1 MSKVTITG
9 IGGVQQTAIAAAFAA
24 TGWTVAGTGRTE
36 GATNLETGAGMAAAF
51 AGSDVVVF
59 TVPQDHRPG
68 VTMAMAQG
76 VLRAAT
82 DAQVGRV
89 VVNLA
94 ARANERSD
102 AQIFRN
108 LRAIRDLVL
117 SGPVPAVVLEPTVYM
132 DNLLAP
138 WSLPGILAGTLA
150 YPAPEGA
157 RIAWLSHRSLAEAV
171 VAAARA
177 EVTGQSLRIG
187 GPAALTGGELAAAL
201 GRHLAR
207 PMAYARIPLDGFAA
221 GLNAAFGPPAGDRIA
236 ELYAALEDQPDALA
250 DGAEGMARLGVA
262 PETFAAFAARQTW
275 A

>member
-24 TGWTVAGTGRTE
+24 AGWEVAGTGRKD
-36 GATNLETGAGMAAAF
+36 GATNLETGAGLAAAF
-51 AGSDVVVF
+51 AGSDVAVF

-68 VTMAMAQG
+68 VTTAMAQG
-76 VLRAAT
+76 VMRAA
-82 DAQVGRV
+82 AEAGVGRV

-94 ARANERSD
+94 ARAIDRSD
-102 AQIFRN
+102 AAIFRT
-108 LRAIRDLVL
+108 LREIRELAL
-117 SGPVPAVVLEPTVYM
+117 SGRIPAVVLEPTVYM

-150 YPAPEGA
+150 YPAPESA
-157 RIAWLSHRSLAEAV
+157 RITWMSHRTLADAV
-171 VAAARA
+171 VAAATA
-177 EVTGQSLRIG
+177 DVTGQSLRLG
-187 GPAALTGGELAAAL
+187 GPQALTGPELAALL
-201 GRHLAR
+201 GNHLGR

-236 ELYAALEDQPDALA
+236 ELYAALEDQPDAMA
-250 DGAEGMARLGVA
+250 DGAEGMARLGVT
-262 PETFAAFAARQTW
+262 PESLAAFAARQTW